1 MMDMLEQGDIVELD
15 FDDPF
20 GHEPAKRRP
29 AAVMSVGRFNN
40 ILSSL
45 TMVCP
50 ITSTNNRHPLH
61 VFVEIDG
68 SSLGYLCIEQL
79 RSVDL
84 SSRNYTATGESLDD
98 RTLDSALDMVAAVFG
113 I

>member
-1 MMDMLEQGDIVELD
+1 MKAMLEQGDIVELD
-15 FDDPF
+15 FDDPR

-29 AAVMSVGRFNN
+29 AVVMSVGRFNN

-50 ITSTNNRHPLH
+50 ITSTDNRHPLH
-61 VFVEIDG
+61 VFVESNGI
-68 SSLGYLCIEQL
+68 SYGYLCVEQL

-84 SSRNYTATGESLDD
+84 TTRNYKATGESLDSAS
-98 RTLDSALDMVAAVFG
+98 LDNALDMIAAVFG